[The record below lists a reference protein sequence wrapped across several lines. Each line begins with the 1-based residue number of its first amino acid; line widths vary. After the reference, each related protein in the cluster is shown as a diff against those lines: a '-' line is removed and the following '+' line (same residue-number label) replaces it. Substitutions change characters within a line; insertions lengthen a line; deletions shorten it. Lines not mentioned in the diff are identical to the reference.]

1 MQEVGEWLGKQG
13 FGRLRRQDGALAGK
27 LARKRENGVSGEV
40 QAARRVTGKSRKA
53 AFKGL

>member
-27 LARKRENGVSGEV
+27 FARKRENGVSGDV
-40 QAARRVTGKSRKA
+40 RAARRVK
-53 AFKGL
+53 